1 MAYKPDEDKILWES
15 DPVQFKPRATLRAQ
29 IKSYQQS
36 IPKLILVEQ
45 GEGFGG
51 KQYSGMILKRVEIT
65 GVDQVMDL
73 LKIGKEQLLEVLKT
87 WEKKETKETT

>member
-15 DPVQFKPRATLRAQ
+15 EPLQFKPKATLRAQ
-29 IKSYQQS
+29 IKTYQNS

-51 KQYSGMILKRVEIT
+51 KQYTGMILKRVEIT
-65 GVDQVMDL
+65 GVDQVMEL
-73 LKIGKEQLLEVLKT
+73 LKIGKTQLIEVLKT
-87 WEKKETKETT
+87 WEKKEKTTT